1 MSTEFKELVN
11 YYLVLDIRR
20 NATQDDIEM
29 AYAKAALKHHPDVA
43 GDSPKVQEK
52 FALINEAYSVLS
64 NPEKKAEYD
73 EKLGVP
79 DYSYHEEVI
88 TSDEGNA
95 ASDEPETVP
104 TAAPGVRRP
113 AKAETE
119 PGTPGRMSKK
129 KLQVTLSNA
138 RKLIS
143 KGNFWRAD
151 SLLKEALLSYPRDPD
166 IRRMLARAAEGR
178 GRFREAVEELKAAVD
193 IEYFNP
199 ENHYLMGRM
208 FLKGGQTERAEKAF
222 NDALSWQ
229 EDYEPAMKGIA
240 EIRKLKR
247 SKLPWWKKILGQ
259 KQ

>member
-1 MSTEFKELVN
+1 MSTEYKELVN
-11 YYLVLDIRR
+11 YYLVLDLKR
-20 NATQDDIEM
+20 NAKQDDIEM

-43 GDSPKVQEK
+43 GDSPQVQER

-64 NPEKKAEYD
+64 NPEKKTEYD
-73 EKLGVP
+73 EKLGAP
-79 DYSYHEEVI
+79 DYSYQEEII

-95 ASDEPETVP
+95 GPDEPQ
-104 TAAPGVRRP
+104 TAAASRVRRP
-113 AKAETE
+113 VKPETDS
-119 PGTPGRMSKK
+119 GAVGRMSKK

-143 KGNFWRAD
+143 KGDFWRAD
-151 SLLKEALLSYPRDPD
+151 SILKQALLSYPRDPD
-166 IRRMLARAAEGR
+166 IRRLLARAAEGR
-178 GRFREAVEELKAAVD
+178 GRFREAVEELRAAVD

-208 FLKGGQTERAEKAF
+208 FLKGGQMERAEKAF

-229 EDYEPAMKGIA
+229 EDYEPAIRGIA
-240 EIRKLKR
+240 EIRKLRR
-247 SKLPWWKKILGQ
+247 SKLPWWKKVMGQ